1 MNVRES
7 ILDTLPAPW
16 AIAADSL
23 TGQLIDGLALE
34 LDAAQEDIERL
45 RRTHWVEHAYQLA
58 DLDGLAALV
67 GVRRL
72 PWEAQDLFRARLLPT
87 VRARLAGALG
97 PLDVQRFIADY
108 LHRAE
113 EALDR
118 GERRA
123 LLVPGLRG
131 RRDESAFAVDPRRP
145 LRQPLVLLENP
156 PQNRVSRNLQA
167 RGGRIPYLFRWQE
180 NNGGLDP
187 AWPRFTLDGFAERR
201 TTVPMLVNLSA
212 GAFIGYRGTV
222 PLGRR
227 LTIGAVPDSADG
239 LAVADLD
246 GQDVS
251 DRLFSCRRFVAGRPF
266 DDGDLDRPARL
277 PPLARGDNRWLYLSV
292 GFYDLRGLDRFFF
305 ALTDE
310 ALREGAFDDSTFD
323 NALFPAGDVVRLAMS
338 WIESEPASFEVR
350 VPRGLVVE
358 PAEEVAASIDP
369 PHRHV
374 AQAAELAIDGLRAAG
389 VRARLRFE
397 PFRERQR
404 QAVRARLPW
413 QRLDPE
419 TASAGRAD
427 RLSLGARY
435 GDSPLGET
443 RFE

>member
-1 MNVRES
+1 MNFRDA
-7 ILDTLPAPW
+7 ILDSLPAPW

-23 TGQLIDGLALE
+23 SGQLVNSLALE

-45 RRTHWVEHAYQLA
+45 RRTHWVEHAYQLV
-58 DLDGLAALV
+58 DLEALAALV
-67 GVRRL
+67 GVERL
-72 PWEAQDLFRARLLPT
+72 PWEAQELFRARLLPT

-97 PLDVQRFIADY
+97 PLDMQRFVADY

-131 RRDESAFAVDPRRP
+131 RRDESAFAVDPQRP
-145 LRQPLVLLENP
+145 LRQPLVFCENP
-156 PQNRVSRNLQA
+156 PRQRVSQTLAA

-180 NNGGLDP
+180 NNGGLDV
-187 AWPRFTLDGFAERR
+187 AWPQFTLDGFPERR
-201 TTVPMLVNLSA
+201 TTVPMLANLSV
-212 GAFIGYRGTV
+212 GAFIGYRGSV

-227 LTIGAVPDSADG
+227 LTIGLAPGDSDG
-239 LAVADLD
+239 RAVADLD
-246 GQDVS
+246 GEDVS
-251 DRLFSCRRFVAGRPF
+251 ERLFSGRRFVAGRPF
-266 DDGDLDRPARL
+266 TDDDLEQPPRL
-277 PPLARGDNRWLYLSV
+277 PPMARGDNRWLYLSV
-292 GFYDLRGLDRFFF
+292 GFYDLRGLDRYFF
-305 ALTDE
+305 ALADE

-323 NALFPAGDVVRLAMS
+323 NALFPSGEVARLAMR

-350 VPRGLVVE
+350 VPRGLVIE
-358 PAEEVAASIDP
+358 PGEEVAASVDP

-374 AQAAELAIDGLRAAG
+374 AQACALAIDGLRAAG
-389 VRARLRFE
+389 VRARLHCV
-397 PFRERQR
+397 PFVERQR
-404 QAVRARLPW
+404 QTVRARLPW
-413 QRLDPE
+413 QRLDAE